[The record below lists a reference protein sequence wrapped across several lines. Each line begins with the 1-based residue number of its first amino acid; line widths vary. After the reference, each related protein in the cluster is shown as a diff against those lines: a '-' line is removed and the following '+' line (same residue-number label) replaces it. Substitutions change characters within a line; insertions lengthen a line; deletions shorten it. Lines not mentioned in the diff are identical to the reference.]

1 MRERGGLR
9 LELPATTP
17 AERAHESAF
26 REACTQHDLLATTI
40 TRPSDRKRVVTTLLP
55 CDQATAADNACA
67 LVDATF
73 GLGEDAE
80 IHVIPLF

>member
-40 TRPSDRKRVVTTLLP
+40 TRPSDRKRVVATILSCERT
-55 CDQATAADNACA
+55 TAAAHACA
-67 LVDATF
+67 LIDATF
-73 GLGEDAE
+73 ALGDDAE
-80 IHVIPLF
+80 IHIIPLF